1 MAVVALVGCAG
12 SPGVT
17 TTALALQRAWPLQG
31 RQLMLAEC
39 DPARGSVLFG
49 ALRGQF
55 GADYTLAN
63 LSVAGRSGPERFT
76 DAFWRQL
83 IDVSLSAKGD
93 PPRSRVILPGFTDH
107 RQAAGFK
114 PVWEPLTQMLT
125 GVGQTGLDV
134 LVDLGRDGAF
144 GPSGVLA
151 QRADVVV
158 LVARTTMPMVR
169 DAMVRLEELEKVAR
183 RVRLAL
189 IEDDYPASYA
199 LKELRLAAA
208 LQTELAGTLP
218 MAEREATVFSKGVDV
233 WRGFDRSKL
242 MLGAGALAAEL
253 KKDLLAEVPVG
264 VRHGG

>member
-1 MAVVALVGCAG
+1 MAVVALTGCAG

-17 TTALALQRAWPLQG
+17 STTLALQRAWPLQG

-55 GADYTLAN
+55 GDQYTLAN
-63 LSVAGRSGPERFT
+63 LSVAGRGGADRFVE
-76 DAFWRQL
+76 AFWRQL
-83 IDVSLSAKGD
+83 IDVSLSAKKD

-107 RQAAGFK
+107 RQAAGFA
-114 PVWEPLTQMLT
+114 PVWEPLAQMLS
-125 GVGQTGLDV
+125 GVGQNGLDV

-144 GPSGVLA
+144 GPSSVLA

-158 LVARTTMPMVR
+158 MVARTTMPMVR
-169 DAMVRLEELEKVAR
+169 DVMVRLEELEQQSR
-183 RVRLAL
+183 RVRLVL
-189 IEDDYPASYA
+189 IEDDYPASYV
-199 LKELRLAAA
+199 LKELRQASV
-208 LQTELAGTLP
+208 QVELLGTLP
-218 MAEREATVFSKGVDV
+218 MARREAEVFSKGAEV

-242 MLGAGALAAEL
+242 MLAAGAIAAGL
-253 KKDLLAEVPVG
+253 KQEMLSAPVG